1 MSRARDFAD
10 LASAYSGGALG
21 KRNMIINGNMAVSQ
35 RATSATGLGASEE
48 YVALDRMLVSPG
60 SAATAGRFTMT
71 QTADGPSGIAN
82 CLKLA
87 CTTADTSIA
96 ASEKLGIV
104 YVFEGQ
110 DVQRLKKGTSD
121 AEAITLSFYV
131 KGNTSAT
138 YVCELVDL
146 DNTRHI
152 AKTFAVTTSWNRI
165 ELTFAGDTTGALD
178 DDNAGSLQI
187 TFWLHGGS
195 TYTGGTLPSSW
206 ASTSNANRAGGLSTS
221 FYDATSRTFFLT
233 GLQMEVG
240 EVATAFEHESYGDN
254 LQRCQRYFYKFLS
267 TNVYG
272 ALGATGMQINTN
284 ATSGVMFQGTH
295 PVMMRA
301 APTMAIG
308 GSWSAEAA
316 TGSTTFELAESV
328 RTNIYTWQSQEAI
341 PSSNA
346 SDGAAAMAYAEN
358 RADAFLSG
366 SAELS

>member
-10 LASAYSGGALG
+10 LASAYSGGALAN
-21 KRNMIINGNMAVSQ
+21 RNMIINGDMAVAQ
-35 RATSATGLGASEE
+35 RGTSATGLGANEE
-48 YVALDRMLVSPG
+48 YATLDRMQISKG
-60 SAATAGRFTMT
+60 GTATAGRLTMT

-96 ASEKLGIV
+96 AGEKLGIV
-104 YVFEGQ
+104 YIFEGQ

-131 KGNTSAT
+131 KGNTAAT
-138 YVCELVDL
+138 YVCELYDL

-206 ASTSNANRAGGLSTS
+206 ASSSNANRAGGLSTS

-240 EVATAFEHESYGDN
+240 EVTTPFEVESYADN
-254 LQRCQRYFYKFLS
+254 LKKCKRYFIKYANS
-267 TNVYG
+267 SG
-272 ALGATGMQINTN
+272 AYATGAIE
-284 ATSGVMFQGTH
+284 GTTTAIFSF
-295 PVMMRA
+295 PAPDMRA
-301 APTMAIG
+301 APAAAIDDLTIG
-308 GSWSAEAA
+308 GGIGSPPDVTAISSVTNTGHSLDCTLTVASGLTATNAARIRA
-316 TGSTTFELAESV
+316 TGSDSLLTF
-328 RTNIYTWQSQEAI
+328 
-341 PSSNA
+341 
-346 SDGAAAMAYAEN
+346 D
-358 RADAFLSG
+358 
-366 SAELS
+366 AEL

>member
-1 MSRARDFAD
+1 
-10 LASAYSGGALG
+10 
-21 KRNMIINGNMAVSQ
+21 MAVSQ

-138 YVCELVDL
+138 YVCELYDL

-206 ASTSNANRAGGLSTS
+206 ASISNANRAGGLSTS

-233 GLQMEVG
+233 GLQMELG
-240 EVATAFEHESYGDN
+240 EVATAFEHESYADN
-254 LQRCQRYFYKFLS
+254 LQRCQRYFYKYIS
-267 TNVYG
+267 NEDYG
-272 ALGATGMQINTN
+272 ALGANGMQINTHSS
-284 ATSGVMFQGTH
+284 SGIMFQGQH
-295 PVMMRA
+295 PVRMRTG
-301 APTMAIG
+301 PTMAYG
-308 GSWSAEAA
+308 GSWNVEAA
-316 TGSTTFELAESV
+316 TGSSTFVLAGSV
-328 RTNIYTWQSQEAI
+328 RVSDLFWQSQEAI
-341 PSSNA
+341 ASSGDADGYAAICYA
-346 SDGAAAMAYAEN
+346 SND
-358 RADAFLSG
+358 ADAFLSG

>member
-21 KRNMIINGNMAVSQ
+21 KRNMIINGNMAVAQ
-35 RATSATGLGASEE
+35 RGTSATGLGTAEE
-48 YVALDRMLVSPG
+48 YATLDRMRISKG
-60 SAATAGRFTMT
+60 STTAGRFTMT

-138 YVCELVDL
+138 YVCELYDL

-178 DDNAGSLQI
+178 DDNAGSMQI

-240 EVATAFEHESYGDN
+240 EVATPFEVESYADN
-254 LQRCQRYFYKFLS
+254 LRRCQRYYCQIENS
-267 TNVYG
+267 TGSDQYLTTLQAYN
-272 ALGATGMQINTN
+272 
-284 ATSGVMFQGTH
+284 TSGTYGIIKDYPAT
-295 PVMMRA
+295 MRTK
-301 APTMAIG
+301 PTVSQSGNFG
-308 GSWSAEAA
+308 GYQADS
-316 TGSTTFELAESV
+316 
-328 RTNIYTWQSQEAI
+328 NTWQS
-341 PSSNA
+341 
-346 SDGAAAMAYAEN
+346 GAAFGNLAATDVGWRTGGFTGTTTLTAGHAVVCFHSNGSKLM
-358 RADAFLSG
+358 ADA
-366 SAELS
+366 EL